1 MLRRGRVAS
10 GPRRVGLAVYYPS
23 VGGAAGGEGRLRL
36 HVAEH
41 ADALV
46 TSLARVLSAP
56 PEDPFAPDVVAVPT
70 RGVERWVAQRL
81 AHRLGSGPGGD
92 GICANVRF
100 DPPRTLVREILAAT
114 IGLEPDEDPWHPD
127 RLPWHVLAV
136 LDDEQDAPWLA
147 TIARHLGRADDDVR
161 RSRRLRLAQRLARLL
176 QSYDEQRPALVR
188 AWAAGLD
195 QDGTDEPLP
204 ADLMWQA
211 LLWRRLRDR
220 LDVPAPAQ
228 RIDDGVARLAA
239 EPGVVDLPAR
249 LSVFG
254 PTALPDAHVR
264 VLHALAAQR
273 EVYLW
278 LPSPSRRLWERVAE
292 RPAHGSQRRRDQPRV
307 AAHPMLASMATDAT
321 ELEARLLGAAPLVT
335 WVEVPAPPPTVL
347 GALQARLRD
356 DRTGG
361 TRHEADSADRSVQV
375 HATHGRTRQVEVLRD
390 ALVGLLADN
399 PTLQPRDVVVMCPD
413 IEAFA
418 PLVEA
423 VFGPAADDDAPETH
437 PGRTLRVRIADRAPA
452 RANPV
457 LTVVATVLELADSR
471 VTASAVIDLAGQ
483 APVRRRFRLDDEA
496 LDRVRAWA
504 LESGVHWGEDARRRA
519 RYHLAGVVQGT
530 WSTALDRLLLGVAMA
545 EEDDRFVGSVLPMD
559 DVPST
564 DVDLAGR
571 LAELLDRLT
580 AVLADL
586 TGVRPAAQWFDALE
600 RAVDLLTD
608 VAPVDRWQRAQAA
621 HMLTTARLAATGTTM
636 LRLADVVAL
645 LEPHLRGRPTRAGFR
660 TGALTVCSLEP
671 MRAVPHRVVALL
683 GMDDGAFPRGG
694 GTDGDDV
701 LARGP
706 LVGERDRRQEDRQ
719 LFLDAVGSAQDYL
732 LVMHSGADERTG
744 AERPPAVPVGELL
757 DALDDAVAY
766 LDGAPARA
774 HVVHHPLQTVDERN
788 FTAGALGRPGPF
800 AFDRLDLAA
809 ALAARHRGG
818 HVTPFLLEPLPADT
832 DDDLDLEDLVTAL
845 EHPVRAFVRGRLGVR
860 LPRDEPQL
868 DDRLPLELNAL
879 QRWSAGDRLLTA
891 GLDGAALDRTAA
903 AERRRGHM
911 PPGALGGATL
921 ASVRTQVEP
930 LLVAAR
936 RHLDGPAASHDVDVA
951 LPDGRRLAG
960 TVHGVHGDVVA
971 RGVYSRLGP
980 KHRLRAWVHLLA
992 LSASYPDRRFTAV
1005 TVGRGD
1011 GASKQPR
1018 VAQLRAPERDEAA
1031 RVLSSLI
1038 ELYDEALR
1046 EPLPLPL
1053 PTSWA
1058 YARHRVRGGDEVDAL
1073 AAARKDLGSADDAR
1087 HGRGGFE
1094 CADAHHVLVWGD
1106 DLSFDD
1112 LLGPP
1117 SERDRERAP
1126 QESTRFGA
1134 LSVALWSALD
1144 RHEEVELG

>member
-1 MLRRGRVAS
+1 MPWCTRLAS
-10 GPRRVGLAVYYPS
+10 RPCCVSLPVYDPS
-23 VGGAAGGEGRLRL
+23 VGVAAGGNGRLRL
-36 HVAEH
+36 HVAER

-46 TSLARVLSAP
+46 AGLATVLSAP
-56 PEDPFAPDVVAVPT
+56 PEDPFTPDVVAVPT
-70 RGVERWVAQRL
+70 RGVERWVAQQL
-81 AHRLGSGPGGD
+81 AHRLGCGPGGD

-100 DPPRTLVREILAAT
+100 DPPRTLVREVLAAT
-114 IGLEPDEDPWHPD
+114 IGLEPDDDPWHPD

-147 TIARHLGRADDDVR
+147 TIARHLGPADDDAR
-161 RSRRLRLAQRLARLL
+161 RSRRLRLAQRIARLL

-188 AWAAGLD
+188 AWAAGHD
-195 QDGTDEPLP
+195 QDGADEPLP
-204 ADLMWQA
+204 ADLVWQA

-228 RIDDGVARLAA
+228 RIDDAVARLTA
-239 EPGVVDLPAR
+239 EPGVVDLPPR

-278 LPSPSRRLWERVAE
+278 LRSPSRRLWERIAE
-292 RPAHGSQRRRDQPRV
+292 RPAHGSRRRDHPPV
-307 AAHPMLASMATDAT
+307 AAHPMLASMARDAT
-321 ELEARLLGAAPLVT
+321 ELEARLLVADPLVT
-335 WVEVPAPPPTVL
+335 WVKVPAPPPTVL
-347 GALQARLRD
+347 GTLQARLRD

-361 TRHEADSADRSVQV
+361 ARHEADPADRSVQV
-375 HATHGRTRQVEVLRD
+375 HAAHGRTRQVEVLRD
-390 ALVGLLADN
+390 ALVGLLADD

-413 IEAFA
+413 VETFA

-423 VFGPAADDDAPETH
+423 VFGPAAGDDAPETH

-457 LTVVATVLELADSR
+457 LTVVATILELANSR
-471 VTASAVIDLAGQ
+471 VTASAFVDLAGQ

-496 LDRVRAWA
+496 LDRVRSWA
-504 LESGVHWGEDARRRA
+504 LESGVHWGEDAQRRA
-519 RYHLAGVVQGT
+519 RYQLGRVVQGT

-545 EEDDRFVGSVLPMD
+545 EEDDRFVGAVLPMD

-586 TGVRPAAQWFDALE
+586 TGARPAAYWFDALD
-600 RAVDLLTD
+600 RLVDLLTD
-608 VAPVDRWQRAQAA
+608 VAPADGWQRAQAA
-621 HMLTTARLAATGTTM
+621 HVLTAARLAATDTTT

-660 TGALTVCSLEP
+660 TGALTFCSLEP

-719 LFLDAVGSAQDYL
+719 LFLDAIGSAQDHL
-732 LVMHSGADERTG
+732 LIVYSGADERTG

-766 LDGAPARA
+766 PDGAPARA
-774 HVVHHPLQTVDERN
+774 HVVRHPLQTVDERN
-788 FTAGALGRPGPF
+788 FTAGALGRSGPF

-809 ALAARHRGG
+809 ALAARHRAVLG
-818 HVTPFLLEPLPADT
+818 TPFLVEPLPPDT
-832 DDDLDLEDLVTAL
+832 GDDLSLEDLAATL
-845 EHPVRAFVRGRLGVR
+845 EHPVRAFVQGRLGVR

-868 DDRLPLELNAL
+868 EDRLPLELSAL
-879 QRWSAGDRLLTA
+879 ERWSVGDRLLAA
-891 GLDGAALDRTAA
+891 GLDGAELDRTAA

-921 ASVRTQVEP
+921 AEVRTQVDP

-936 RHLDGPAASHDVDVA
+936 RHIDGPAASLDVDVT
-951 LPDGRRLAG
+951 LPDSRRLGG

-971 RGVYSRLGP
+971 RAVYSRLGP

-992 LSASYPDRRFTAV
+992 LSASQPHRRFTAV
-1005 TVGRGD
+1005 TVGRGA
-1011 GASKQPR
+1011 GASTQPR
-1018 VAQLRAPERDEAA
+1018 VARLRAPEPDVAIRL
-1031 RVLSSLI
+1031 LSSLV
-1038 ELYDEALR
+1038 ELYDEAMC
-1046 EPLPLPL
+1046 EPVPLPLQ
-1053 PTSWA
+1053 TSWA
-1058 YARHRVRGGDEVDAL
+1058 YARQRVRGADEVEAL
-1073 AAARKDLGSADDAR
+1073 AAARDELGCADDAR
-1087 HGRGGFE
+1087 RGRGGFE
-1094 CADAHHVLVWGD
+1094 CVDAYHVLVWGD
-1106 DLSFDD
+1106 DLALDD

-1117 SERDRERAP
+1117 SERDRQRAP

-1134 LSVALWSALD
+1134 LSVALWAALD
-1144 RHEEVELG
+1144 QHEEVQLG